1 MFNYWIWALILLLCA
16 IFAYIT
22 PHICFYIVKNGQVKS
37 IDAQKQEKEF
47 KIFLSVIIFLFSL
60 TIIFIYTN
68 QNTIL
73 HKCEKI
79 DGVFLFDKKLCVK
92 KDVYNEYIIQE
103 KINTE
108 KLIKGTIPLDN

>member
-1 MFNYWIWALILLLCA
+1 MFNYWILALILLLCA

-22 PHICFYIVKNGQVKS
+22 PHLCFYIVKNGKVKS
-37 IDAQKQEKEF
+37 INAQKQEKEF

-60 TIIFIYTN
+60 TLVFIYIN
-68 QNTIL
+68 QNNIL
-73 HKCEKI
+73 RKCEKI

-92 KDVYNEYIIQE
+92 KNVYNEYLNQE

-108 KLIKGTIPLDN
+108 KLNKGIIKLDD